1 MDFSAHSWHRPK
13 DSSPD
18 CTELMEVVS
27 KGTKDKG
34 MAQEEGRISVCF
46 CEVCV
51 MLLLGGWNCSGV
63 TAASLLCCEQQ
74 WVDNLKK
81 FEAGKGYSCRTSQ
94 LGQSSGLLLLLVCYS
109 IHCNGRRRSYLKVK
123 GLLSA
128 YHMQN
133 EKMVLDLNCSE
144 MWTPERGHSKQ
155 MEGEQGNIERIMIWL
170 GSCSD
175 STLAASW
182 VLSGLE
188 VSLQRWVSRRDDE
201 ADSVV
206 DASDVG
212 RTFTSLVHKGLWT
225 VETADIAL
233 GLSQHY
239 HAVRMFIW
247 TNRRKRLSHAYL
259 NIKDSEDFEDRA
271 HHLSWPSGCS
281 RGHGITVIP
290 APGPSHLGWIT
301 AAFSERRASL
311 TESLE
316 GRWCLTFRGPVYVFA
331 QHVKYSKHIF
341 VFFFFFSLNVKWA

>member
-1 MDFSAHSWHRPK
+1 
-13 DSSPD
+13 
-18 CTELMEVVS
+18 
-27 KGTKDKG
+27 
-34 MAQEEGRISVCF
+34 
-46 CEVCV
+46 
-51 MLLLGGWNCSGV
+51 
-63 TAASLLCCEQQ
+63 
-74 WVDNLKK
+74 
-81 FEAGKGYSCRTSQ
+81 
-94 LGQSSGLLLLLVCYS
+94 
-109 IHCNGRRRSYLKVK
+109 
-123 GLLSA
+123 
-128 YHMQN
+128 MQN

-239 HAVRMFIW
+239 HAVRMFICTKGSPMPTSILRTQRILRTEHIIYPDLLDVVEATGLQRFLHQAPVTW
-247 TNRRKRLSHAYL
+247 AESQQLSQKGVQA
-259 NIKDSEDFEDRA
+259 
-271 HHLSWPSGCS
+271 
-281 RGHGITVIP
+281 
-290 APGPSHLGWIT
+290 
-301 AAFSERRASL
+301 
-311 TESLE
+311 
-316 GRWCLTFRGPVYVFA
+316 
-331 QHVKYSKHIF
+331 
-341 VFFFFFSLNVKWA
+341 

>member
-1 MDFSAHSWHRPK
+1 
-13 DSSPD
+13 
-18 CTELMEVVS
+18 
-27 KGTKDKG
+27 
-34 MAQEEGRISVCF
+34 
-46 CEVCV
+46 
-51 MLLLGGWNCSGV
+51 
-63 TAASLLCCEQQ
+63 
-74 WVDNLKK
+74 
-81 FEAGKGYSCRTSQ
+81 
-94 LGQSSGLLLLLVCYS
+94 
-109 IHCNGRRRSYLKVK
+109 
-123 GLLSA
+123 
-128 YHMQN
+128 MQN

-201 ADSVV
+201 AGSVV
-206 DASDVG
+206 DACDVG

-301 AAFSERRASL
+301 AALSERRASL
-311 TESLE
+311 AESLE
-316 GRWCLTFRGPVYVFA
+316 GRWCLTFVGPVYVFA

-341 VFFFFFSLNVKWA
+341 VGFWFFFFWMLNGLKGLSEKLRDFEHNCVLQRQQL

>member
-1 MDFSAHSWHRPK
+1 
-13 DSSPD
+13 
-18 CTELMEVVS
+18 
-27 KGTKDKG
+27 
-34 MAQEEGRISVCF
+34 
-46 CEVCV
+46 
-51 MLLLGGWNCSGV
+51 
-63 TAASLLCCEQQ
+63 
-74 WVDNLKK
+74 
-81 FEAGKGYSCRTSQ
+81 
-94 LGQSSGLLLLLVCYS
+94 
-109 IHCNGRRRSYLKVK
+109 
-123 GLLSA
+123 
-128 YHMQN
+128 MQN

-155 MEGEQGNIERIMIWL
+155 MEGEQGNIERIMIWW

-175 STLAASW
+175 STLTASW
-182 VLSGLE
+182 VLRGLE

-201 ADSVV
+201 VDSVV

-247 TNRRKRLSHAYL
+247 TNGRKRLSHAYL
-259 NIKDSEDFEDRA
+259 DIKDSEDFEDRA

-281 RGHGITVIP
+281 RGHRITVIL

-301 AAFSERRASL
+301 AALSERCTSL

-316 GRWCLTFRGPVYVFA
+316 GRWCLTFIGPVFVFA
-331 QHVKYSKHIF
+331 QHVHI
-341 VFFFFFSLNVKWA
+341 

>member
-1 MDFSAHSWHRPK
+1 
-13 DSSPD
+13 
-18 CTELMEVVS
+18 
-27 KGTKDKG
+27 
-34 MAQEEGRISVCF
+34 
-46 CEVCV
+46 
-51 MLLLGGWNCSGV
+51 
-63 TAASLLCCEQQ
+63 
-74 WVDNLKK
+74 
-81 FEAGKGYSCRTSQ
+81 
-94 LGQSSGLLLLLVCYS
+94 
-109 IHCNGRRRSYLKVK
+109 
-123 GLLSA
+123 
-128 YHMQN
+128 MQN
-133 EKMVLDLNCSE
+133 EKMVLDLNCTE

-182 VLSGLE
+182 VLSGWE

-212 RTFTSLVHKGLWT
+212 RTFTSLVLKGLWT

-239 HAVRMFIW
+239 HAVRMFIC

-301 AAFSERRASL
+301 EALSGRCTSL
-311 TESLE
+311 TECLE
-316 GRWCLTFRGPVYVFA
+316 GRWCLTSIGPCTCLHSMWNIVSIYLWVFFLF
-331 QHVKYSKHIF
+331 V
-341 VFFFFFSLNVKWA
+341 VFFFWMLNGLKGHSEKLRGFEYSCVLQRQQLQANLKNSHWTLGWDVPFKWWSVTQEEFPECRRTSAELFHVCKCVAKQFKWK